1 MTFDISVSSDSSSP
15 ARPYLPRTQELEKL
29 HYTVGAR
36 RSVADFRGLE
46 PVLPPFFRPR
56 SCTSLPVF
64 RPLTG
69 RAPDSPFRLCNH
81 DCQHH
86 RDRFSETTNGIGA
99 GFYQMNSPFRR
110 LSVKLQRPR

>member
-1 MTFDISVSSDSSSP
+1 MTFDIPVASDSSSP

-36 RSVADFRGLE
+36 RRSVADFRGLE

-56 SCTSLPVF
+56 SCTSLRVS

-69 RAPDSPFRLCNH
+69 RTPGFRGFAVVFGCVIAIVNTIATVDVARVSIL
-81 DCQHH
+81 
-86 RDRFSETTNGIGA
+86 RNG
-99 GFYQMNSPFRR
+99 
-110 LSVKLQRPR
+110 